1 MQVSRDLRTTLKE
14 SASMKH
20 DKLRE
25 REVNCRLKSCY
36 SSYTSKSKI
45 YRPESVLTCASTSA
59 DGVTAVFIARLEI
72 EQRICDVTSTA
83 WPR

>member
-14 SASMKH
+14 SASMRH
-20 DKLRE
+20 KLRE

-36 SSYTSKSKI
+36 SSYSSKSKT

-59 DGVTAVFIARLEI
+59 DGGSRCTLRS
-72 EQRICDVTSTA
+72 STE
-83 WPR
+83 PID